1 MRVLTVRDPWAWA
14 IIRGGKAVENRT
26 RNIAG
31 DYRGPVA
38 IHVSKSPACRIGES
52 VTGADVTFTRDI
64 SGYLARSDRFAWP
77 YRLPWW
83 DGHVIGVVDL
93 WAVHRDT
100 GGGCCTRDG
109 APWGERDV
117 WHLCLT
123 DPRPLTEPIPATGRL
138 GLWRPDADLLARIEA
153 APPLTPVR

>member
-1 MRVLTVRDPWAWA
+1 MRILTVRQPWAWA
-14 IIRGGKAVENRT
+14 LIHGGKDVENRS

-38 IHVSKSPACRIGES
+38 IHVSKTPACRIGEHLTS
-52 VTGADVTFTRDI
+52 GGVDFERDK
-64 SGYLARSDRFAWP
+64 SGYLARSERFAWP

-93 WAVHRDT
+93 ADVHHDSVCDV
-100 GGGCCTRDG
+100 GCSPRSWCLPDH
-109 APWGERDV
+109 

-123 DPRPLTEPIPATGRL
+123 NPHPLPAPIPAKGRL
-138 GLWRPDADLLARIEA
+138 GLWHPGSELETAIREQVA
-153 APPLTPVR
+153 A